1 MPCSHE
7 RYLWMAPYHIYVF
20 YHQLMFL
27 STVLKKCFDGFCVD
41 GAIHVDTIGTILVSN
56 CFIVRIIA
64 SCAVDGRN
72 GFSAARF
79 SVPGFPFMF
88 FLYTVFHFAVFPVA
102 WFSLHR
108 FYLFHQA
115 FYHLNQAFFNHSI
128 WREAEAIA
136 SERLSFL
143 LEFRVFPLSYREI
156 LGSILF
162 ISRVFESFSY

>member
-1 MPCSHE
+1 MLSQRKSVFIFVLAHE
-7 RYLWMAPYHIYVF
+7 
-20 YHQLMFL
+20 
-27 STVLKKCFDGFCVD
+27 K
-41 GAIHVDTIGTILVSN
+41 
-56 CFIVRIIA
+56 
-64 SCAVDGRN
+64 GRN

-108 FYLFHQA
+108 FSLFHKA
-115 FYHLNQAFFNHSI
+115 FYHLLNQAFFNHSI

-156 LGSILF
+156 VASILF
-162 ISRVFESFSY
+162 FLEFLKVFPNFVKTYLKYLHFLWKYTFQKRHF